1 MSKQIV
7 TLEYELNTRSSSII
21 WHLISTIDGLSSWLA
36 DNVEQNGDT
45 ITFTWGEVWT
55 HHEIRSAN
63 IISFEKNKHI
73 RFKWNDDE
81 DEEDYWEMK
90 IGQSKETDDYMLLIT
105 DFADNDDVEGI
116 MDIWNNNMDRLRRA
130 SGI

>member
-63 IISFEKNKHI
+63 IIRFEKNKHI